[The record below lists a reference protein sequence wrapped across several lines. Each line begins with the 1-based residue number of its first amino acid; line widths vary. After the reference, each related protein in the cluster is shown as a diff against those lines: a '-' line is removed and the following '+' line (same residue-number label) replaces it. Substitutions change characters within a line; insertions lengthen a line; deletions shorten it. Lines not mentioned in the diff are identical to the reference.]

1 MNAYLA
7 VKTLHILSAA
17 VLFGTGMGIAWFM
30 LMAHRTR
37 DLAAIRTTCRHVVV
51 ADWCFTAPAVVVQ
64 PLSGLWLMH
73 AAGHAFDGG
82 FKLFL
87 GLIGTR
93 ANGAENE
100 RAHARGV
107 FQAILQRRRRAHGH
121 ARDMSRGDVQAIEN
135 GAYVGGR
142 VVLRIG
148 IDGGRHVG
156 RRITAGVVNDAAVL
170 ALQRRDLGAER
181 TVRARQFV
189 HEHDGRTRAGAFVI
203 EFGSVRGGD
212 MRHEGSLL

>member
-82 FKLFL
+82 WFALVVAL
-87 GLIGTR
+87 YGLAGICWLP
-93 ANGAENE
+93 
-100 RAHARGV
+100 V
-107 FQAILQRRRRAHGH
+107 VAIQVR
-121 ARDMSRGDVQAIEN
+121 
-135 GAYVGGR
+135 
-142 VVLRIG
+142 LR
-148 IDGGRHVG
+148 
-156 RRITAGVVNDAAVL
+156 DAAQ
-170 ALQRRDLGAER
+170 AAP
-181 TVRARQFV
+181 
-189 HEHDGRTRAGAFVI
+189 
-203 EFGSVRGGD
+203 
-212 MRHEGSLL
+212 